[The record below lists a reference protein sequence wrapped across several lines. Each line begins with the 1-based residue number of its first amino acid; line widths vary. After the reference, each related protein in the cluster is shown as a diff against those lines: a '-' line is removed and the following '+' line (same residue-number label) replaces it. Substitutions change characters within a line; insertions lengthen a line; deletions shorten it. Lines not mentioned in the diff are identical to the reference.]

1 MNRLMSPVPIT
12 IAACLAFFACGWAVR
27 DHFVQRERAQHDA
40 ARAQALADAMRN
52 ARAIEQTLTAR
63 METLQ
68 HETEQKLVDVAA
80 AERRAADERVRGIAA
95 AYAARH
101 RAAAADAAAA
111 RQCAAAAPAADVLAE
126 LLGDLDELAQGYA
139 AEADRRRIAG
149 LACESAYDGVRIA
162 SAQGDSP

>member
-1 MNRLMSPVPIT
+1 
-12 IAACLAFFACGWAVR
+12 
-27 DHFVQRERAQHDA
+27 
-40 ARAQALADAMRN
+40 
-52 ARAIEQTLTAR
+52 
-63 METLQ
+63 LQ

-80 AERRAADERVRGIAA
+80 AERRAADERVRDIAA
-95 AYAARH
+95 EYAARH

-149 LACESAYDGVRIA
+149 LACESAYDGVRVQQQA
-162 SAQGDSP
+162 VNDEF